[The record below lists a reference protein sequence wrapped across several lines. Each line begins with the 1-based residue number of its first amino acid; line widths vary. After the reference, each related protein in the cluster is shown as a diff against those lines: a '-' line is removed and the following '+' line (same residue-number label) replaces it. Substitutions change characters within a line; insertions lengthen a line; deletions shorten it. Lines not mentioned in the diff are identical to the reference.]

1 MLVSNF
7 FFIFR
12 CKLQLKS
19 VLLAFQSIVNTE
31 KTVESC
37 IFEFKKVS
45 DNLPL
50 ALTGW
55 KLGKGLWT
63 VNYTGSKSFITMLF
77 FLLDQIFFDL
87 YIEL

>member
-1 MLVSNF
+1 MILVLNLF
-7 FFIFR
+7 VCVFR

-37 IFEFKKVS
+37 IFEFKKVI

-63 VNYTGSKSFITMLF
+63 VN
-77 FLLDQIFFDL
+77 
-87 YIEL
+87 